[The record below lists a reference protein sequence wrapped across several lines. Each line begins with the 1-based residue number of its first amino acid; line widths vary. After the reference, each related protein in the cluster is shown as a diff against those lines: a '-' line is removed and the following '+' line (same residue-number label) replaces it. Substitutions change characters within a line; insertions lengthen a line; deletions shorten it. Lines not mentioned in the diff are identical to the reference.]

1 MPGVHSHTWPVVTAL
16 DSVHHH
22 GKSYRTALVQKTV
35 QLKEK
40 QQQEAAH
47 VKCHINR
54 MPGESGRS
62 SGEPAGVMEEAT
74 VWLGF
79 HQGRGAHSSWREA
92 GEG

>member
-1 MPGVHSHTWPVVTAL
+1 MWPVVTAL

-35 QLKEK
+35 KLKEK
-40 QQQEAAH
+40 QQQEAAY
-47 VKCHINR
+47 VKCHINK

-62 SGEPAGVMEEAT
+62 SGEQAGVMEETT
-74 VWLGF
+74 VWLAF

-92 GEG
+92 VEG